1 MLNGWLTHFFFSQLV
16 DVYRLVEDQ
25 IDMPS
30 VALEVLQGKWKN
42 FSDSACLFMCYWKAF
57 SMVEVLWID
66 LHFNADL
73 PSVAR
78 DFMLSWSDSI
88 LSDRQY

>member
-1 MLNGWLTHFFFSQLV
+1 
-16 DVYRLVEDQ
+16 VYRLVEDQ

-30 VALEVLQGKWKN
+30 LAREVIQGNSIK
-42 FSDSACLFMCYWKAF
+42 FCLLDHVDTGTFLLARNIMYY
-57 SMVEVLWID
+57 
-66 LHFNADL
+66 LHFCADL

-88 LSDRQY
+88 LSDRQIL

>member
-1 MLNGWLTHFFFSQLV
+1 VNECNSSLFLQLV

-30 VALEVLQGKWKN
+30 VALEVLQGQSVK
-42 FSDSACLFMCYWKAF
+42 FCL
-57 SMVEVLWID
+57 LD
-66 LHFNADL
+66 LITMGTFLLARNIMYYLLFCADL
-73 PSVAR
+73 PSVVR

-88 LSDRQY
+88 LSDRRY